1 MLFSIIVLT
10 LSSIITDLVVT
21 LLVRVKEKRIA
32 RINAESIEK
41 EIDDAKNCEENVYI
55 FRNLPE
61 DMKKVVVEYLPPH
74 FYKLLGSEAY
84 TFLNNANTEQLRVYN
99 NSVIRTYTEVFP
111 KLIEYRHR
119 LKLIR
124 AIILTSIV
132 FILAMIK

>member
-10 LSSIITDLVVT
+10 LSSIITDLAVT
-21 LLVRVKEKRIA
+21 LLVRVKEKRVA
-32 RINAESIEK
+32 RINAEYIEK
-41 EIDDAKNCEENVYI
+41 KIDDAKNCEENVYV

-61 DMKKVVVEYLPPH
+61 DVKKVVVEYLPPH